1 MLANQLRK
9 HGFQVDFV
17 DPPKI
22 PIKNFKNPSFV
33 ITSSFSSFF
42 KGSYDIV
49 HGFNVPSAFAMRAAR
64 AKKRVLSI
72 HGVFSDQVDA
82 LHSSVLSNI
91 SSITEENVL
100 KWADKLTTDSKITQ
114 KVYKEKLKLDFEYL
128 PSPVDTVMLDDIQ
141 NMEKKNKQ
149 IAYVGRD
156 SHEKGIDI
164 LRGIESQIK
173 GNVVYCTDLPW
184 QKAMSALKSS
194 SILVV
199 PSRMESLPT
208 VIKEAF
214 YLKIPVIA
222 TNVGGIPELITD
234 KKNGILVPS
243 DDPQSLLSEINSLLE
258 DCAKMEKLT
267 ESAFDFVNK
276 TMTWNVWLPKYVEFY
291 EHLLGS
297 N

>member
-9 HGFQVDFV
+9 HGFQVDFL

-33 ITSSFSSFF
+33 ITSSVSSFF
-42 KGSYDIV
+42 KGGYDIA
-49 HGFNVPSAFAMRAAR
+49 HGFNVPSAFAMRTAR

-91 SSITEENVL
+91 SSITEENAL

-114 KVYKEKLKLDFEYL
+114 KAYKEKLGLDFEYL
-128 PSPVDTVMLDDIQ
+128 PSPIDTAMLDNIQ
-141 NMEKKNKQ
+141 NVEKKNKQ

-164 LRGIESQIK
+164 LRGIESQVK
-173 GNVVYCTDLPW
+173 GNIVYCTDLPW
-184 QKAMSALKSS
+184 QKAMSVLKSS
-194 SILVV
+194 TILVV

-208 VIKEAF
+208 IIKEAF

-222 TNVGGIPELITD
+222 TNVGGIPELIIN
-234 KKNGILVPS
+234 KKNGILVEPE
-243 DDPQSLLSEINSLLE
+243 DPQSLLSEVNSLLANPE
-258 DCAKMEKLT
+258 QMNKLAKA
-267 ESAFDFVNK
+267 AFDFVNEN
-276 TMTWNVWLPKYVEFY
+276 MTWDVWLSKYVNLY
-291 EHLLGS
+291 DSLS
-297 N
+297 